1 MSHVALV
8 RAPIDVT
15 QLLARVASSGMG
27 ATSCFLGTVRNVNDG
42 RAVHGIEYTAYEEM
56 AQRELEAIVAE
67 ASRSAPGAQIAV
79 EHRLGELSLGD
90 VSVAIVVA
98 HAHRAPALDTCRHVI
113 EELKKRVPIWKREH
127 YADGSRAW
135 VDPRHGAGVREV
147 PR

>member
-8 RAPIDVT
+8 QTPIDVAR
-15 QLLARVASSGMG
+15 LHARVAAPGMG

-42 RAVHGIEYTAYEEM
+42 RAVQGIEYTAYEEM
-56 AQRELEAIVAE
+56 AQRELAAIVSEAE
-67 ASRSAPGAQIAV
+67 RLAPGVQVAV

-98 HAHRAPALDTCRHVI
+98 HARRAPALDACRYVI

-135 VDPRHGAGVREV
+135 VDPRHADVVREV
-147 PR
+147 SL